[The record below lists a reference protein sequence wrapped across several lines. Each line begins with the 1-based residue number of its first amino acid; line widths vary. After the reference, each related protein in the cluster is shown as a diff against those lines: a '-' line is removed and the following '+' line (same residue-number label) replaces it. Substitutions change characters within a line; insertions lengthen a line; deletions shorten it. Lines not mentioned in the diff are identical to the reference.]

1 VIEEDELMSEKRV
14 RRKWTAGEKLRVV
27 LLGLDPQV
35 KVSELCRREGITANQ
50 FYTWKQQLLSS
61 AGAVFG
67 GKANAPSVRET
78 KLEAENQRMKN
89 VVAEITAENVE
100 LKKTLLD

>member
-1 VIEEDELMSEKRV
+1 MSEQRT
-14 RRKWTAGEKLRVV
+14 RRKWTASEKLRVV
-27 LLGLDPQV
+27 LLGLDSQV

-50 FYTWKQQLLSS
+50 YYTWKQQLLSS
-61 AGAVFG
+61 AGAVYG
-67 GKANAPSVRET
+67 GKSNAPSVRES

-100 LKKTLLD
+100 LKKTLSD